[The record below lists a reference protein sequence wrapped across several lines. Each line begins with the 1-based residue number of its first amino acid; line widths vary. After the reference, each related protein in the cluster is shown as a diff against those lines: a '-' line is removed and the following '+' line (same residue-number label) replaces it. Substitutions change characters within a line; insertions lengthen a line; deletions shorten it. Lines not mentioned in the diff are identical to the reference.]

1 MSSKYNNNAPSNFTQ
16 ESYAEMYRYS
26 IENNESFW
34 RQQGQIID
42 WFKPYSEVK
51 DVSFAKEDLH
61 IRWYGDGELNVAH
74 NCIDRHLLDKAD
86 KTAIIWE
93 GDDPGQSIHI
103 SFSQLHQEVGRF
115 ANTLKKIGVKK
126 GDRVTLY
133 LPMIPEA
140 AYAMLA
146 CTRIG
151 AIHSVV
157 FGGFSAD
164 ALADR
169 IINCQSKFLITADFS
184 RRGGKKIPLKAQVD
198 KAVKK
203 AGVMDYLSDVLVIK
217 NTGDEVV
224 MEDHDHWYHEISVD
238 VSSDCPAEAM
248 NAEDPLFILYTS
260 GSTGSPKGVMH
271 TTGGYLVYCALTH
284 KEVFGVQP
292 DDVYWCTADIG
303 WVTGHSYVLY
313 GPLANGCTTV
323 MFEGVPNYPDYSRFW
338 QVVDKHNINII
349 YTAPTAIRA
358 LMKQGDAFVKSTS
371 RQTLR
376 VLGSVGEP
384 INVEAWEWY
393 YNEVGE
399 QRCPVIDTWWQT
411 ETGGILIS
419 PMAGV
424 TELKP
429 GKASLPFFG
438 IKPALLDA
446 DGNTLEGQSEGNLV
460 ITDSWPGQMRSVY
473 GDHERFYLT
482 YFATFPNVYTTG
494 DGARRDLDNFYR
506 ITGRV
511 DDVINVS
518 GHRMGT
524 AEVESA
530 ICEHDQV
537 VEAAVVGYPHDIKGQ
552 GIYVYAILN
561 NDDDAGEELAAEL
574 KQWVRKEIGPIATPD
589 LIQFTPALPKT
600 RSGKIMRRILRKI
613 AANETDTLGDTST
626 LAEPEVVNDLI
637 AKRLNK

>member
-1 MSSKYNNNAPSNFTQ
+1 
-16 ESYAEMYRYS
+16 
-26 IENNESFW
+26 
-34 RQQGQIID
+34 
-42 WFKPYSEVK
+42 
-51 DVSFAKEDLH
+51 
-61 IRWYGDGELNVAH
+61 
-74 NCIDRHLLDKAD
+74 
-86 KTAIIWE
+86 AIIWE

-203 AGVMDYLSDVLVIK
+203 AGDMDYLSDVLVIK
-217 NTGDEVV
+217 NNGDEVV
-224 MEDHDHWYHEISVD
+224 MEDHDHWYHELSVD

-248 NAEDPLFILYTS
+248 NAEEPRLSLYAS

-384 INVEAWEWY
+384 INVEAW
-393 YNEVGE
+393 
-399 QRCPVIDTWWQT
+399 
-411 ETGGILIS
+411 
-419 PMAGV
+419 
-424 TELKP
+424 
-429 GKASLPFFG
+429 
-438 IKPALLDA
+438 
-446 DGNTLEGQSEGNLV
+446 
-460 ITDSWPGQMRSVY
+460 
-473 GDHERFYLT
+473 
-482 YFATFPNVYTTG
+482 
-494 DGARRDLDNFYR
+494 
-506 ITGRV
+506 
-511 DDVINVS
+511 
-518 GHRMGT
+518 
-524 AEVESA
+524 
-530 ICEHDQV
+530 
-537 VEAAVVGYPHDIKGQ
+537 
-552 GIYVYAILN
+552 
-561 NDDDAGEELAAEL
+561 
-574 KQWVRKEIGPIATPD
+574 
-589 LIQFTPALPKT
+589 
-600 RSGKIMRRILRKI
+600 
-613 AANETDTLGDTST
+613 
-626 LAEPEVVNDLI
+626 
-637 AKRLNK
+637 